1 MLDVGV
7 SGKFLFCIGTT
18 SIFSGEFVNIKL
30 TYQYTTGKYGKVGS
44 SYFWHCQCL
53 FLMFWVNSW
62 FSVGSYGNAESSWA
76 QVWRPPSLGHWWLQ
90 EQYWYFS
97 RKLCRGHFFLS
108 GTFWLWWRVLW
119 TREPSCPTME
129 WPRNENQLQLCVNN
143 WVLSK
148 TNAELSWAK
157 TVKVLFNV
165 MQKERQVGIW
175 VESKSSLSSRGS
187 IFGFLLLCAGISWL
201 KTWL

>member
-1 MLDVGV
+1 MLIKAFRSWLFFLAQGSSPSSLYTNFKVWKCLKCWTWEFLV
-7 SGKFLFCIGTT
+7 SSFFCIGTT

-76 QVWRPPSLGHWWLQ
+76 QVWGPPSLGHWWLQ

-148 TNAELSWAK
+148 TSAE
-157 TVKVLFNV
+157 
-165 MQKERQVGIW
+165 QKQYSAI
-175 VESKSSLSSRGS
+175 
-187 IFGFLLLCAGISWL
+187 
-201 KTWL
+201 

>member
-7 SGKFLFCIGTT
+7 SGKFLFLHWNNVH
-18 SIFSGEFVNIKL
+18 IFRWICQHQTNLSVYHWKIWKGGQFLLLTLPMFVFDVLGKL
-30 TYQYTTGKYGKVGS
+30 
-44 SYFWHCQCL
+44 
-53 FLMFWVNSW
+53 W

-76 QVWRPPSLGHWWLQ
+76 QVWGPPSLGHWWLQ

-148 TNAELSWAK
+148 TNAE
-157 TVKVLFNV
+157 
-165 MQKERQVGIW
+165 QKQYSAI
-175 VESKSSLSSRGS
+175 
-187 IFGFLLLCAGISWL
+187 
-201 KTWL
+201 